1 MTPKERF
8 QQSLAELKIE
18 LAPGADD
25 KLLKYLGLVL
35 EANKTMNLTSIEDP
49 GEAVSKHLVDSLS
62 VLMLK
67 SLEPQVLA
75 ESTHW
80 TDVGSGAGF
89 PGLALALA
97 CPNAQVNLL
106 ESTGKKAHFLET
118 TSAQLGLLKQVKVY
132 NVRAEATCL
141 PGPGARSSAK
151 AMAVPRGTGPEVPPL
166 RATQNVVFFRGVSKL
181 ASLVEL
187 GMPLLKEGGLL
198 VAYKGPKADEEL
210 AEAKKAMSLL
220 KAELVEKKAFTL
232 PLVNDPRVLVVLR
245 KVGET
250 SKVYPRAV
258 GTAQKEPLI

>member
-8 QQSLAELKIE
+8 QQSLGELKIE
-18 LAPGADD
+18 LAPGVDD
-25 KLLKYLGLVL
+25 KLFKYLGLVL

-67 SLEPQVLA
+67 SLESQVLA

-89 PGLALALA
+89 PGLVLALA
-97 CPNAQVNLL
+97 CPNAQLSLL

-141 PGPGARSSAK
+141 PGPGARSAK
-151 AMAVPRGTGPEVPPL
+151 AEAVPRGTGPAVPNL
-166 RATQNVVFFRGVSKL
+166 RKTQNVVFFRGVSKL

-210 AEAKKAMSLL
+210 AEAKKAMGLL
-220 KAELVEKKAFTL
+220 KCELVEKKAFTL
-232 PLVNDPRVLVVLR
+232 PLVNDPRVLLVLR
-245 KVGET
+245 KTGET
-250 SKVYPRAV
+250 SKIYPRAV
-258 GTAQKEPLI
+258 GSAQKEPLI

>member
-1 MTPKERF
+1 MTPLERF

-18 LAPGADD
+18 LAPGTDD

-67 SLEPQVLA
+67 TLESQVLA
-75 ESTHW
+75 ESSDW

-89 PGLALALA
+89 PGLVLALA
-97 CPNAQVNLL
+97 CPNTHVNLL

-118 TSAQLGLLKQVKVY
+118 TVAQLGLLKRVSVY
-132 NVRAEATCL
+132 NARAEAICL
-141 PGPGARSSAK
+141 PGPGARSAK
-151 AMAVPRGTGPEVPPL
+151 AEAVPRGTAPALPNL

-181 ASLVEL
+181 VSLVEL
-187 GMPLLKEGGLL
+187 GMPLLKQGGLL

-210 AEAKKAMSLL
+210 AEAKKVMGLL
-220 KAELVEKKAFTL
+220 KAELVEKKAFNL
-232 PLVNDPRVLVVLR
+232 PLVNDPRVLLVLR

-250 SKVYPRAV
+250 SKQYPRLV
-258 GTAQKEPLI
+258 GSAQKEPLT